1 MRFFLAGLNHKTAP
15 VEVREKVAFDE
26 ASLANALADLRKQP
40 GMHEG
45 IILSTCNRV
54 EVAVTAEDGAD
65 AEGAVENFIS
75 ASRSI
80 DRSWV
85 TPYLYRHDGEDAI
98 RHVFRVASSLDS
110 MVVGEPQIL
119 GQLKSAY
126 AVAKECGWVTV
137 YDEAAI
143 VQDRPLHIKMDDQNR
158 LHCEDGPA
166 ILYADG
172 FDVYSWHGVRVPE
185 EWIKDKKSLT
195 AKTAITWENTEQRRA
210 ACEILGW
217 INVLKELNSRVIDED
232 ADEQV
237 GTLLE
242 VEIPDIGTERFL
254 KVTCGT
260 GRQFAIPV
268 PPDVETALAANAWTF
283 NIEPDVLRM
292 LEVRT

>member
-45 IILSTCNRV
+45 MILSTCNRV

-85 TPYLYRHDGEDAI
+85 TPYLYRHNGEDAI

-126 AVAKECGWVTV
+126 AVAKECGSVHGDLDLV
-137 YDEAAI
+137 IAERDRLRGQGMLAGLGIAACLEPSGGNSSFE
-143 VQDRPLHIKMDDQNR
+143 PLLNPVNTTTTWMESCRVNVDAV
-158 LHCEDGPA
+158 GA
-166 ILYADG
+166 I
-172 FDVYSWHGVRVPE
+172 
-185 EWIKDKKSLT
+185 T
-195 AKTAITWENTEQRRA
+195 ATIHTTSSGQGHETLAATAIAEARR
-210 ACEILGW
+210 W
-217 INVLKELNSRVIDED
+217 TRS
-232 ADEQV
+232 
-237 GTLLE
+237 
-242 VEIPDIGTERFL
+242 
-254 KVTCGT
+254 
-260 GRQFAIPV
+260 AIARRPSG
-268 PPDVETALAANAWTF
+268 PCQQA
-283 NIEPDVLRM
+283 
-292 LEVRT
+292 

>member
-1 MRFFLAGLNHKTAP
+1 MSSKIESLTPAQEAQLDVYRDKWLAIG
-15 VEVREKVAFDE
+15 
-26 ASLANALADLRKQP
+26 
-40 GMHEG
+40 
-45 IILSTCNRV
+45 LSTDRV
-54 EVAVTAEDGAD
+54 DPVRARP
-65 AEGAVENFIS
+65 AVEL
-75 ASRSI
+75 
-80 DRSWV
+80 
-85 TPYLYRHDGEDAI
+85 LYRCGGLEPPENITFVKGPYEAKAALKALGVDDSIVSSCVFGSHEAGWLSFFDFFEHEVGIDLEHKLDG
-98 RHVFRVASSLDS
+98 L
-110 MVVGEPQIL
+110 
-119 GQLKSAY
+119 Y

-254 KVTCGT
+254 RVTCGT

-268 PPDVETALAANAWTF
+268 PPDMETALAANAWTF

>member
-1 MRFFLAGLNHKTAP
+1 MDKKIDSLTPEQEAMLEPYRQKWLDIGLSTERVDPVKARAAVELMYRCGDLAPPPADKIFFTNGPIEAKKVLKSLGCDDSIVSSCVFGSHEAGWLSFFDFFEHEVGIDLQGKLAGL
-15 VEVREKVAFDE
+15 
-26 ASLANALADLRKQP
+26 
-40 GMHEG
+40 
-45 IILSTCNRV
+45 
-54 EVAVTAEDGAD
+54 
-65 AEGAVENFIS
+65 
-75 ASRSI
+75 
-80 DRSWV
+80 
-85 TPYLYRHDGEDAI
+85 
-98 RHVFRVASSLDS
+98 
-110 MVVGEPQIL
+110 
-119 GQLKSAY
+119 Y

-143 VQDRPLHIKMDDQNR
+143 VMDRPLHIKMDEENR

-172 FDVYSWHGVRVPE
+172 FDVYSWHGVRVPD
-185 EWIKDKKSLT
+185 EWIKDKGSLT

-232 ADEQV
+232 DDEMI

-242 VEIPDIGTERFL
+242 VDIPDIGTEKFL
-254 KVTCGT
+254 RVTCGT

-268 PPDVETALAANAWTF
+268 PPDMKTALEANAWTF
-283 NIEPDVLRM
+283 DIGPDVLKM